1 MSLIEVTRFELAAS
15 TSRRWAFFYGESEEE
30 HPSAGAMMR
39 LLANAKHERYS
50 LTCVAAKQRRRVQI
64 PPSPLYENRRDYPFV
79 QRSHKDSLSCFHKG
93 LRPLRHTSC
102 APARNEPACVQ
113 CFASS
118 AYRLSPDECSKRMS
132 SVRKR
137 PRTFF
142 FAFTRLV
149 TRLNSSFSAMST

>member
-1 MSLIEVTRFELAAS
+1 MPKLGRIRRNTKSIRTKIIQKVVRKWCGENGRGRKPPFYAF
-15 TSRRWAFFYGESEEE
+15 SRRAW
-30 HPSAGAMMR
+30 M
-39 LLANAKHERYS
+39 L
-50 LTCVAAKQRRRVQI
+50 QI

-118 AYRLSPDECSKRMS
+118 AYRLSPDECEKRMS
-132 SVRKR
+132 YVRKR
-137 PRTFF
+137 PRTFLPHSPGSLL
-142 FAFTRLV
+142 A
-149 TRLNSSFSAMST
+149 

>member
-1 MSLIEVTRFELAAS
+1 MNICACWRGTIQSKYLVRKWCGKKGRGRNPPFYAG
-15 TSRRWAFFYGESEEE
+15 SREA
-30 HPSAGAMMR
+30 
-39 LLANAKHERYS
+39 
-50 LTCVAAKQRRRVQI
+50 RVLQI

-118 AYRLSPDECSKRMS
+118 AYRLSPDECEKRMS

-137 PRTFF
+137 PRTSLSHSPGSLL
-142 FAFTRLV
+142 A
-149 TRLNSSFSAMST
+149 